1 MQEYEK
7 RIALPEIGE
16 TVFTHGSTYTV
27 LAAKEE
33 KMLLVRYNNHSWNP
47 LTYVVAFWPEDTEG
61 PLGERDFHWGQGHY
75 FDVCRS
81 DGGSVLAEAVADFNE
96 D

>member
-1 MQEYEK
+1 MQEFEK
-7 RIALPEIGE
+7 RIALPKIGE
-16 TVFTHGSTYTV
+16 TFMIHGDTYTV

-33 KMLLVRYNNHSWNP
+33 RMLLVRYNNHSWNP
-47 LTYVVAFWPEDTEG
+47 LTYVVALWPEATEG

-81 DGGSVLAEAVADFNE
+81 NGGNVLADAVADFSE